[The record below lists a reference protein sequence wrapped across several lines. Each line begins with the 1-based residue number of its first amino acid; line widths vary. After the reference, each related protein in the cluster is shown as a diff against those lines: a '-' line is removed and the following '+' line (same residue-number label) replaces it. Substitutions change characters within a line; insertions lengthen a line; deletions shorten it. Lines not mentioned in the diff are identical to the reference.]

1 MVIIEMLQIETLRFT
16 PGLLYRPVYNV
27 LLHEQVNRQ
36 SIARVKCLKE
46 RDGKYLFQRAD
57 GLQYWLSHEDAG
69 YLLDDE
75 PCTDEEL

>member
-1 MVIIEMLQIETLRFT
+1 MEMVQTETLRFT
-16 PGLLYRPVYNV
+16 PGMLYWPVYNV

-36 SIARVKCLKE
+36 SKARVKCLKE

-69 YLLDDE
+69 YLLDVE